1 MIYQIVSQ
9 IINGEEILINSKMC
23 EDIEIDLNEISCF
36 SDSSKMRYIGLG
48 KRGTFR
54 LTNKSYKAIKK
65 ELMKRGMIWRF
76 DYSHRA

>member
-9 IINGEEILINSKMC
+9 IINGEEILVNSKMC

-36 SDSSKMRYIGLG
+36 SDSLKMRYIGLG